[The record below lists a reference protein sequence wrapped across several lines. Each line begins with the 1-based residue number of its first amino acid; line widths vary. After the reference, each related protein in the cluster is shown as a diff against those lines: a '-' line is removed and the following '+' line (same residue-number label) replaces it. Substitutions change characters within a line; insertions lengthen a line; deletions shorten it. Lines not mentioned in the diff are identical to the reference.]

1 MTNKNAPKSSKKI
14 QVPQKAKSDNDL
26 LNYAKANE
34 QLLSEIQG
42 KLARSAVLNG
52 GFDNLVTTIEKIND
66 KQEELITKVNDIHA
80 GLYSPNEGLY
90 ARVRSIEDTKDIKP
104 QYAQDLEKKTLELE
118 IWRENS
124 EKHLEITE
132 AIIKE
137 EKKETSEQLEQLE
150 ELIKLKNKVAG
161 VFKWFLIASG
171 GALISMGFKLLYDI
185 VSKFSS

>member
-1 MTNKNAPKSSKKI
+1 MTNKNSPKSKKI
-14 QVPQKAKSDNDL
+14 ILKTNVKNDDL
-26 LNYAKANE
+26 LNYAKVTE

-52 GFDNLVTTIEKIND
+52 GFDKLVETIATINE
-66 KQEELITKVNDIHA
+66 KQEELITKVDDINK
-80 GLYSPNEGLY
+80 GLYSPDEGLY

-124 EKHLEITE
+124 EKHAEINE

-137 EKKETSEQLEQLE
+137 EKKETEEQLEQLSD
-150 ELIKLKNKVAG
+150 LIKWKERITG
-161 VFKWFLIASG
+161 VFKWLGVASG
-171 GALISMGFKLLYDI
+171 GAAISLLFKVLYDI
-185 VSKFSS
+185 VSKVSF